1 LYSTLRLDTYIKDA
15 DRGGAEQAN
24 QLLNQRLGKYH
35 PDELPGI

>member
-1 LYSTLRLDTYIKDA
+1 LNSTLRLDTYIKDA

-24 QLLNQRLGKYH
+24 QRLGKYH